1 MDLQGLG
8 ALLTALGGVFT
19 AKAGAK
25 AGQLQGLLMGEDI
38 TERRK
43 RMTMAEEAHQL
54 QTELLRAEEER
65 KKQIHPLQLGLLET
79 DLQRRKTLLPLE
91 EQALATQVDMS
102 KLNFQN
108 TRLWIMFQQGI
119 VPSQISDPVLRAEYE
134 PFFNYQTTARS
145 LEAVQTKEA
154 LQALLEKVPEEWRPS
169 LEMFGH
175 MNLWRNQMQQQMM
188 ERYFKG
194 MDINLAQGELQIRS
208 MQLNNA
214 LSVVLGNID
223 REGLNWDKRTPEQK
237 IQAVQKWLKD
247 TGLDAYVPEG
257 FANMFGKVQSTDA
270 RQLALFNAQ
279 SQITYGLQ
287 SRLLGQQIAG
297 HLAALQ
303 QTFYGNL
310 LAGAMGFGG
319 GRGGVAPVGFLETE
333 MPPAPVIFN
342 QTADQKGN
350 YLNQTVLNNYLK
362 APMNIF
368 VPMKV
373 GQQPVWK
380 SLGELQSQAGNIYQR
395 LALPNGYADADEIS
409 TLIAYDAGLLQAHFA
424 KGGIELGWDS
434 LLEMAVGRV
443 MPSILNSPA
452 YRGNI
457 KFQDT
462 VKEWRRVWEQ
472 QLRQRAGGAGHTPNP
487 NAPRGTIGNPP
498 RPPASAPAS
507 SGRNQTNPQRKREN
521 PAPNPQRQPT
531 GGRIQLDRLDRQH

>member
-54 QTELLRAEEER
+54 QTELLRAEE
-65 KKQIHPLQLGLLET
+65 
-79 DLQRRKTLLPLE
+79 RRKQELFPLTKQRM
-91 EQALATQVDMS
+91 EQEIEQSAQLFPLKKEALATQVDIS

-108 TRLWIMFQQGI
+108 TRLWMMYQQGV

-145 LEAVQTKEA
+145 LEAVQTREA
-154 LQALLEKVPEEWRPS
+154 LEALLEKVPEEWRPS

-188 ERYFKG
+188 ERYLQG

-279 SQITYGLQ
+279 SQITYGIQ

-297 HLAALQ
+297 HLAAIQ

-310 LAGAMGFGG
+310 VAGAMGFGG
-319 GRGGVAPVGFLETE
+319 GQGGMPFGGGNVAPVGF
-333 MPPAPVIFN
+333 PALPAINIFKGVFDNN
-342 QTADQKGN
+342 QSN
-350 YLNQTVLNNYLK
+350 LNEVGLRDYLK
-362 APMNIF
+362 YPADIT
-368 VPMKV
+368 VPFGGGAEML
-373 GQQPVWK
+373 
-380 SLGELQSQAGNIYQR
+380 SALATRAGTIYR
-395 LALPNGYADADEIS
+395 NLARPNAKITAEDIN
-409 TLIAYDAGLLQAHFA
+409 TLIAYDAGLIMTKFA
-424 KGGIELGWDS
+424 EGGMGIDWRTAFA
-434 LLEMAVGRV
+434 MAKSRV
-443 MPSILNSPA
+443 IPA
-452 YRGNI
+452 LRGNRAYQTEPI
-457 KFQDT
+457 HYAQVIDN
-462 VKEWRRVWEQ
+462 WERWWVRNIEQ
-472 QLRQRAGGAGHTPNP
+472 GGSAPRNNNP
-487 NAPRGTIGNPP
+487 QMPRGTIGGQS
-498 RPPASAPAS
+498 R
-507 SGRNQTNPQRKREN
+507 QQNPQNR
-521 PAPNPQRQPT
+521 PQTRPST
-531 GGRIQLDRLDRQH
+531 GGRIQTDRLDRQP

>member
-8 ALLTALGGVFT
+8 AFLSALGGIFT
-19 AKAGAK
+19 AKAGAT
-25 AGQLQGLLMGEDI
+25 AGQLQGLLMGEDL

-43 RMTMAEEAHQL
+43 RMKMAEDAFELQKRLAEAEEAR
-54 QTELLRAEEER
+54 RAELFPLTKQGMEQQIKQSEELF
-65 KKQIHPLQLGLLET
+65 PLKR
-79 DLQRRKTLLPLE
+79 D
-91 EQALATQVDMS
+91 ALATQVDMS

-154 LQALLEKVPEEWRPS
+154 LEALLEKVPEEWRPS

-175 MNLWRNQMQQQMM
+175 MNLWKNQMQQQMV

-279 SQITYGLQ
+279 SQITFGLQ
-287 SRLLGQQIAG
+287 SRLLGQQI
-297 HLAALQ
+297 
-303 QTFYGNL
+303 TGNL
-310 LAGAMGFGG
+310 ALLQNQLFGNLVFGAMGLGG
-319 GRGGVAPVGFLETE
+319 GRGGLAPVGFPETQ

-342 QTADQKGN
+342 QTADQRGN

-362 APMNIF
+362 APMHIF
-368 VPMKV
+368 VPIKV
-373 GQQPVWK
+373 GQQLVWK

-395 LALPNGYADADEIS
+395 LALPNGSADADEIS
-409 TLIAYDAGLLQAHFA
+409 TLIAYDAGLLQAHYA
-424 KGGIELGWDS
+424 KAGIELGWDS
-434 LLEMAVGRV
+434 LLDMAVGRV
-443 MPSILNSPA
+443 MPSLENSPA

-457 KFQDT
+457 NFQHT

-472 QLRQRAGGAGHTPNP
+472 QLQQRAGRTPNP

-507 SGRNQTNPQRKREN
+507 SGRGQTNPQRKREN
-521 PAPNPQRQPT
+521 PASNPQRQPT
-531 GGRIQLDRLDRQH
+531 GGRIQIDRVDRQH